1 MDITLE
7 EFHQDFIQTIIAD
20 AESRGLLRFQAFYE
34 NVCEALV
41 SSGELTTNYTV
52 AEYIK
57 NNIEVC
63 GYDYD
68 EEREILTLLGHRF
81 SQVNELQSL
90 NMSEISTSFNKLKSY
105 LLSCNNPSFYK
116 QLEETSPAYS
126 MTFQI
131 TQYLSTNK
139 IRKVRLILLT
149 DAKATRN
156 LSQLDSEIH
165 LGLEVE
171 FRVVDINYLF
181 RLFLSEQVGGDYET
195 DVNLPCLKIVNNET
209 YQSYLAVIKGLELVA
224 IYDKYGQK
232 LFEQNVR
239 TFLQFRGGVNKG
251 LRNTIQ
257 YSPEMF
263 FAYNNGITA
272 TATEVNF
279 SENGNISKIKNLQ
292 IVNGGQTTSAIYA
305 AHKTAKLDVSNVAV
319 QMKLSVV
326 KNPDKT
332 HDFVS
337 KVSEYANTQNK
348 VNPSDFFSNS
358 PFHKEFKDYS
368 QRVRVPAV
376 GGAQLQTHW
385 FYERVRGE
393 YLNEQAYL
401 TSAKKRQFL
410 LENPKDQL
418 LEKTLLAKAEV
429 AWLKKPDVVSKGA
442 QDSTRIF
449 ANEIAGMLEKNNLA
463 ITEYYFKNAVAKVI
477 LFKFIEKLISKASW
491 YNQAYRA
498 QAVAYTMSYL
508 SYLVANTGKSFN
520 FNYIWDNQ
528 TVPIYLEDK
537 LNVIAKEIYLYITTP
552 KEGYGNPS
560 QWCKREIC
568 WGEIKALPINVEV
581 DQRLLI
587 DNDEKSYITKSAKVE
602 KSLDNGIEIQSFV
615 ITQKPAMWKELVKYF
630 NTDSN
635 LSQMQMDILTKF
647 ANGRLSLPSE
657 KQAKVIYD
665 LYNTA
670 VTEGFVFNA

>member
-7 EFHQDFIQTIIAD
+7 EYHQDFMQTIISD
-20 AESRGLLRFQAFYE
+20 AESRGILRFQAFHE

-68 EEREILTLLGHRF
+68 EERQILTILGHRF
-81 SQVNELQSL
+81 FQENELQTL
-90 NMSEISTSFNKLKSY
+90 TLGEINTSFNKIKSY

-116 QLEETSPAYS
+116 QLEDTSPAYS
-126 MTFQI
+126 MAFQI
-131 TQYLSTNK
+131 TQYLNAGK
-139 IRKVRLILLT
+139 IRKIRLVLLT
-149 DAKATRN
+149 DARASRN
-156 LSQLDSEIH
+156 LNQLEPEVH

-181 RLFLSEQVGGDYET
+181 RLYQSDQIGGDYET
-195 DVNLPCLKIVNNET
+195 EVNLPCLRIVSNET
-209 YQSYLAVIKGLELVA
+209 YQSYLAVIKGLDLVK
-224 IYDKYGQK
+224 IYDDFGQK

-272 TATEVNF
+272 TATEV
-279 SENGNISKIKNLQ
+279 ELDDDGTIKKIKNLQ

-326 KNPDKT
+326 KNLEKT
-332 HDFVS
+332 HEFVS

-368 QRVRVPAV
+368 KRIRVHAV
-376 GGAQLQTHW
+376 GGTQLQSHW

-393 YLNEQAYL
+393 YLNEQAYF
-401 TSAKKRQFL
+401 TPAKKRQFL

-429 AWLKKPDVVSKGA
+429 AWLQKPDTVSKGA
-442 QDSTRIF
+442 QDSARFF
-449 ANEIAGMLEKNNLA
+449 AVEISDMLEKNSLA
-463 ITEYYFKNAVAKVI
+463 LTELYFKNAVAKVI

-508 SYLVANTGKSFN
+508 SYMVQKAGKAFN
-520 FNYIWDNQ
+520 FNCIWDNQ
-528 TVPIYLEDK
+528 AVPSSLEHT
-537 LNVIAKEIYLYITTP
+537 LNIVAKEIYLYITTP

-568 WGEIKALPINVEV
+568 WNEVKGLPINLTI
-581 DQRLLI
+581 DDDLLI
-587 DNDEKSYITKSAKVE
+587 NSDEKMYMAKSAKVE
-602 KSLDNGIEIQSFV
+602 KALDAGIEIQTFV
-615 ITQKPAMWKELVKYF
+615 ISQKPAVWLELVKYF
-630 NTDSN
+630 SADND
-635 LSQMQMDILTKF
+635 LSQMQTDILSKF
-647 ANGRLSLPSE
+647 ANGRLALPSE
-657 KQAKVIYD
+657 KQSKVIYD
-665 LYNTA
+665 LYNKA
-670 VTEGFVFNA
+670 IGEGFVFHT

>member
-1 MDITLE
+1 
-7 EFHQDFIQTIIAD
+7 
-20 AESRGLLRFQAFYE
+20 
-34 NVCEALV
+34 
-41 SSGELTTNYTV
+41 
-52 AEYIK
+52 
-57 NNIEVC
+57 
-63 GYDYD
+63 
-68 EEREILTLLGHRF
+68 
-81 SQVNELQSL
+81 
-90 NMSEISTSFNKLKSY
+90 
-105 LLSCNNPSFYK
+105 
-116 QLEETSPAYS
+116 

-305 AHKTAKLDVSNVAV
+305 AHKTSKLDVSNIAV

-332 HDFVS
+332 HEFVS

-368 QRVRVPAV
+368 QRVRVPAF

-449 ANEIAGMLEKNNLA
+449 ANEIASMLEKNNLA

-508 SYLVANTGKSFN
+508 SYLVTNTGKSFN

-568 WGEIKALPINVEV
+568 WNEIKALPISVEV

-587 DNDEKSYITKSAKVE
+587 DNDEKSYIAKSAKVE

-635 LSQMQMDILTKF
+635 LSQMQIDILTKF
-647 ANGRLSLPSE
+647 ANGRLPLPSE

-670 VTEGFVFNA
+670 ATEGFVFNA